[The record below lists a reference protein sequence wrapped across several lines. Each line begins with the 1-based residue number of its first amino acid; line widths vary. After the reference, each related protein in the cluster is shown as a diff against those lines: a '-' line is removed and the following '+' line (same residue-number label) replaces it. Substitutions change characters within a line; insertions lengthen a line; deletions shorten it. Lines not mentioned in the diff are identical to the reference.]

1 MNKNILTK
9 VLELIEGYMTPKE
22 AEKKEFGEVFTP
34 LFFVEEILG
43 HLPDQVWQNK
53 DLKWYDPSSGIG
65 VFAIIIYYKLLQ
77 ELKSIIKDDKERS
90 KWIIENMLYLNEL
103 NPVNVL
109 KTKQIFGLIDPDT
122 QVNIICSDFLLEKN
136 KDLHLCTSKTPTKSA
151 DLSDKCNSCHALEK
165 CEGVK
170 LEKYNIIV
178 GNPPYNKSRLNGTF
192 DSSLYPQFV
201 VKALT
206 MLSDEGMLLFITPSR
221 WFSGGNGLND
231 FKDYMLKRNDI
242 VLIKHYDNSKTIWP
256 TVDIAGG
263 INYFLIVLNQ
273 NININISNNNGL
285 THFIDAATGK
295 TTDIKL
301 NTYDI
306 LVQNVDAYSIID
318 KVLLNISEK
327 GISDLYLSTKYFG
340 INTNSEHFLKG
351 PEKEPV
357 SASLSGPLRKC
368 YVSKKKGSIKYVAST
383 WIKNPYNF
391 WKVFSLQA
399 CGKINDGFKTL
410 IIGSPDEIAS
420 QTFFTF
426 KVNSRAEAE
435 SLKSYLES
443 DYANFML
450 KLRKIDHHVNKN
462 TLKWILL
469 PPLNQIWTNDSI
481 NVYFGLTRREIN
493 TILNIVKKDLKRI
506 QQFNVNLPTGINP
519 HA

>member
-1 MNKNILTK
+1 MTQYILK
-9 VLELIEGYMTPKE
+9 SILNLIKPSILKLIEGYMAPKE
-22 AEKKEFGEVFTP
+22 SEKKEFGEVFTP
-34 LFFVEEILG
+34 LFLIEEMLG
-43 HLPDQVWQNK
+43 TLPDHVWQNK

-65 VFAIIIYYKLLQ
+65 LFAIIIYYKLFSS
-77 ELKSIIKDDKERS
+77 LKHIIKDDKERS
-90 KWIIENMLYLNEL
+90 KWIIEKMLYLNEL
-103 NPVNVL
+103 NPANVL
-109 KTKQIFGLIDPDT
+109 KTKQIFGLLDPDA
-122 QVNIICSDFLLEKN
+122 QVNIICSDFLQGTN
-136 KDLHLCTSKTPTKSA
+136 KDL
-151 DLSDKCNSCHALEK
+151 E
-165 CEGVK
+165 

-201 VKALT
+201 VKSLT

-263 INYFLIVLNQ
+263 INYILIVLNLNQ
-273 NININISNNNGL
+273 NMNNNGL
-285 THFIDAATGK
+285 THFIDAATGI
-295 TTDIKL
+295 TTDINL

-306 LVQNVDAYSIID
+306 LVQNVDAYSMID
-318 KVLLNISEK
+318 RVLKEKEKNK
-327 GISDLYLSTKYFG
+327 GISDIYLSTKYFG
-340 INTNSEHFLKG
+340 INTNSEHFLNVNENDK
-351 PEKEPV
+351 ELENDNDKEPKNDNDNDNGKEPE
-357 SASLSGPLRKC
+357 SNLSGSLRKC
-368 YVSKKKGSIKYVAST
+368 YVSKKKGSIKYVASSC
-383 WIKNPYNF
+383 IKNPYNF

-426 KVNSRAEAE
+426 KVNSMLEAE

-443 DYANFML
+443 NYANFML
-450 KLRKIDHHVNKN
+450 KLRKIDHHINKN

-469 PPLNQIWTNDSI
+469 PPLNPIWTNDSI
-481 NVYFGLTRREIN
+481 NTFFGLTKREID
-493 TILNIVKKDLKRI
+493 I
-506 QQFNVNLPTGINP
+506 INYV
-519 HA
+519 

>member
-1 MNKNILTK
+1 MNQS
-9 VLELIEGYMTPKE
+9 VLKLIEGYMIPKE
-22 AEKKEFGEVFTP
+22 SEKKEFGEVFTP
-34 LFFVEEILG
+34 LFFVEEMLET
-43 HLPDQVWQNK
+43 LPDHVWQNK

-65 VFAIIIYYKLLQ
+65 IFTIIIYYKLFSG
-77 ELKSIIKDDKERS
+77 LKHIIKDDKERS

-103 NPVNVL
+103 NPANVL
-109 KTKQIFGLIDPDT
+109 KTIQIFGLLDPDA
-122 QVNIICSDFLLEKN
+122 QVNIICSDFLKGTNKN
-136 KDLHLCTSKTPTKSA
+136 LNLCTSKTPTLSA

-165 CEGVK
+165 CEGVN

-201 VKALT
+201 VKSLS

-263 INYFLIVLNQ
+263 INYFLIDQ
-273 NININISNNNGL
+273 NMNSNNGL

-295 TTDIKL
+295 TSDINL

-306 LVQNVDAYSIID
+306 LVQNVDAYSMID
-318 KVLLNISEK
+318 KVLKESNNKISE
-327 GISDLYLSTKYFG
+327 IYLSTKYFG
-340 INTNSEHFLKG
+340 INTNSEHFLK
-351 PEKEPV
+351 EPDKD
-357 SASLSGPLRKC
+357 LTKC

-383 WIKNPYNF
+383 CIKNPYNF
-391 WKVFSLQA
+391 WKVFIPQA
-399 CGKINDGFKTL
+399 CGKINDGFKSL

-426 KVNSRAEAE
+426 KVNSFEEAC
-435 SLKSYLES
+435 SLKSYLET

-450 KLRKIDHHVNKN
+450 KLRKIDHHINKN

-481 NVYFGLTRREIN
+481 NTFFGLTKREIN
-493 TILNIVKKDLKRI
+493 TILKV
-506 QQFNVNLPTGINP
+506 
-519 HA
+519 

>member
-1 MNKNILTK
+1 MTQYILKN
-9 VLELIEGYMTPKE
+9 VLELIKDYMVPKE
-22 AEKKEFGEVFTP
+22 TEKKEFGEVFTP
-34 LFFVEEILG
+34 LFLIEEMLE
-43 HLPDQVWQNK
+43 HLPTSIWLNK

-65 VFAIIIYYKLLQ
+65 IFAIIIYYKLFSG
-77 ELKSIIKDDKERS
+77 LKHIIKDDKERS

-103 NPVNVL
+103 NPTNVL
-109 KTKQIFGLIDPDT
+109 KTKQIFVLLEPDANL
-122 QVNIICSDFLLEKN
+122 NITCTDFLLEKI
-136 KDLHLCTSKTPTKSA
+136 
-151 DLSDKCNSCHALEK
+151 
-165 CEGVK
+165 K
-170 LEKYNIIV
+170 LEKYNVIV

-201 VKALT
+201 VKALSV
-206 MLSDEGMLLFITPSR
+206 LSDEGMLLFITPSR

-231 FKDYMLKRNDI
+231 FRDYMLKRNDI

-273 NININISNNNGL
+273 FMKMNINNNNGL

-295 TTDIKL
+295 TSDINL

-306 LVQNVDAYSIID
+306 LVQNVDAYSMID
-318 KVLLNISEK
+318 RILKESNQT
-327 GISDLYLSTKYFG
+327 GISTIYLSTKYFG
-340 INTNSEHFLKG
+340 INTNSEHFLNANDKG
-351 PEKEPV
+351 PESDSDKGPV
-357 SASLSGPLRKC
+357 SDSDKDLSASLTGSLSLALRKC
-368 YVSKKKGSIKYVAST
+368 YVSKKKGSIKYVDPI

-426 KVNSRAEAE
+426 KVNSRLEAE
-435 SLKSYLES
+435 SLKSYLET

-450 KLRKIDHHVNKN
+450 KLRKIDHHINKN

-469 PPLNQIWTNDSI
+469 PPLNKIWTNDSI
-481 NVYFGLTRREIN
+481 NTFFGLTKREID
-493 TILNIVKKDLKRI
+493 TITDI
-506 QQFNVNLPTGINP
+506 
-519 HA
+519 